1 MSLPA
6 NQVQR
11 IGIVAA
17 GGGKHTG
24 MRQNL
29 AGMPGRAGTSSA
41 VSFSE
46 KQDISMDRRVSV
58 APMMDWSDARHSR

>member
-1 MSLPA
+1 MSLPE

-29 AGMPGRAGTSSA
+29 AGIPGRAGTSSA

-46 KQDISMDRRVSV
+46 KQDISMDRRVCV
-58 APMMDWSDARHSR
+58 APMMDWSDSPNRR

>member
-6 NQVQR
+6 NKVQR

-17 GGGKHTG
+17 AGGKHTG
-24 MRQNL
+24 MRENL

-46 KQDISMDRRVSV
+46 KQDISNGPPR
-58 APMMDWSDARHSR
+58 